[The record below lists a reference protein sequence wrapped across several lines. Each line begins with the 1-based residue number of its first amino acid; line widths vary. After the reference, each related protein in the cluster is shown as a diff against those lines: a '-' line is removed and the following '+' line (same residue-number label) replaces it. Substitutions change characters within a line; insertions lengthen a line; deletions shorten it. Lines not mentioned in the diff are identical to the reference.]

1 MDVND
6 AAHVRHAAVAYFR
19 VVLVKDDE
27 EIVVWCEVFLD
38 EVVEGFG
45 DVGLYTFA
53 STRGRSCGYIFL
65 AVVKGFVKA
74 SVEFI
79 SVVCFIGPEMPQW
92 GEGNPVCVRT
102 YIYMQICPFSYFYNF
117 LSA

>member
-19 VVLVKDDE
+19 VVLVKDGVE
-27 EIVVWCEVFLD
+27 VVVWCEVFLD
-38 EVVEGFG
+38 EVVEDFG

-53 STRGRSCGYIFL
+53 STMGGSCGYVIL

-92 GEGNPVCVRT
+92 GEGNPV
-102 YIYMQICPFSYFYNF
+102 
-117 LSA
+117 